1 MQSRFNAA
9 FLKALKE
16 RQIHTAVDT
25 CGRCSRKSLADLL
38 PCTDLLLYDIKEI
51 DPEKHQKYTGR
62 GNQEI
67 LDNLIYVRDCMKSK
81 GYPGELWIRTPIIPG
96 ATDTEANIRGIGH
109 FIESNLTGFV
119 SRWDLCAFNNLCK
132 DKYLRLDLDWD
143 YKDCELLSKLSMEKI
158 ASIAKTSS
166 VKPEI
171 VRWSGATR
179 MEEDFSQIDAA

>member
-1 MQSRFNAA
+1 LQSRFNAA

-25 CGRCSRKSLADLL
+25 CGQCSRKSLADLL
-38 PCTDLLLYDIKEI
+38 PYTDLLLYDIKEI
-51 DPEKHQKYTGR
+51 HPEKHQKYTGS
-62 GNQEI
+62 GNEKI
-67 LDNLIYVRDCMKSK
+67 FDNLIYVRDCMKSK

-109 FIESNLTGFV
+109 FIGSNLNGFV

-143 YKDCELLSKLSMEKI
+143 YKDCELLSISFMQKI

-166 VKPEI
+166 LKPEI
-171 VRWSGATR
+171 VHWSGSTKL
-179 MEEDFSQIDAA
+179 EEM